1 MKPPQAQSERRDVD
15 VSPANKPR
23 APSGPAGEPGGSFKS
38 TFRDASYYSTGRDW
52 ADYAPAYRYG
62 YEAFSRHHHAHPQF
76 EDIERVLE
84 QNWDDARQRSRLV
97 WVEARNAVR
106 DAWRQAE
113 NEASEQ
119 AHMTSGSGKSHH

>member
-1 MKPPQAQSERRDVD
+1 MKPLRTQSESRDVD
-15 VSPANKPR
+15 VSPATKPS
-23 APSGPAGEPGGSFKS
+23 APSGPAGEPGSSFRS

-62 YEAFSRHHHAHPQF
+62 YEAFAQHHHAHPKF
-76 EDIERVLE
+76 EDIECVLE
-84 QNWDDARQRSRLV
+84 QNWNDVRQRSRLV
-97 WVEARNAVR
+97 WVEARKAVR

-119 AHMTSGSGKSHH
+119 SHMSSESGKSHH